1 MILIIDNYDSFTY
14 NLVHL
19 VAAVADDYKV
29 VRNDEITL
37 DEITELG
44 PEGIL
49 ISPGPGRPKDAG
61 IINDVIEDF
70 ADKIPILGVCLG
82 HQAIGEVFGGKIVH
96 AKKLMHGKTSKIH
109 HDGKG
114 VFKDIENGFT
124 ATRYHSL
131 VLDEESVP
139 RGFTISA
146 KSDDRAVMGIRHQ
159 THPLEG
165 IQFHPESLL
174 TEAGDK
180 IVKNWIGRCREE
192 NKAQITK
199 HK

>member
-19 VAAVADDYKV
+19 IAAAVDDYKV
-29 VRNDEITL
+29 VRNDRITINEI
-37 DEITELG
+37 EELA

-49 ISPGPGRPKDAG
+49 ISPGPGRPEDAG
-61 IINDVIEDF
+61 IINEVIKNF
-70 ADKIPILGVCLG
+70 AGSIPILGVCLG
-82 HQAIGEVFGGKIVH
+82 HQAIGSVYGAKVVH

-114 VFKDIENGFT
+114 VFKELENGFT

-131 VLDEESVP
+131 VLDESSVP
-139 RGFTISA
+139 QEFTVSA
-146 KSDDRAVMGIRHQ
+146 KSDDETIMGIRHK
-159 THPLEG
+159 TWPLEG

-174 TEAGDK
+174 TEVGDK
-180 IVKNWIGRCREE
+180 IIKNWIGSC
-192 NKAQITK
+192 NKIRKSLSSSAF
-199 HK
+199 